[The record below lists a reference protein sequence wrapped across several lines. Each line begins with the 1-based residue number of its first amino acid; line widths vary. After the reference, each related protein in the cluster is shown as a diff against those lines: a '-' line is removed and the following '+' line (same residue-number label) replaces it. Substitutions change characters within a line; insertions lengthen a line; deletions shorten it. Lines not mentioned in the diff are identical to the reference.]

1 MRIEKL
7 KSGSYRIRKMYKG
20 VTYTVV
26 TDYKPTQKEA
36 IQLLAAEMDK
46 ASVPKQHISFEK
58 AAKDYIDIKIN
69 VLSPA
74 TVKGYLSVL
83 KSITPK
89 FKKMIITDISAAD
102 VQKEINTY
110 SVGHSAKTVRNM
122 HGFINAVLGM
132 FVPNTVL
139 NTTLPKYI
147 KKEPYI
153 PTDEDVK
160 AVLNEARGTAYE
172 IPLILAAFG
181 LRRSEICA
189 LTMDDIS
196 DGVISISKAKVQDEN
211 KNWVIKETKTTNST
225 RVISVPKEVTDKI
238 KAAGYIY
245 KGHPNSIF
253 VFLKNTQDRLGIP
266 RFSLHKFRHYYA
278 SVCHSLNI
286 PDVYIMMAGGWKTDN
301 VLKNVY
307 RHALSDRT
315 AEMQQISND
324 YIKNLVI

>member
-1 MRIEKL
+1 MKIEKL

-20 VTYTVV
+20 ETYTVV

-58 AAKDYIDIKIN
+58 AATDYIDIKIN

-89 FKKMIITDISAAD
+89 FKKMIITDITAAD

-110 SVGHSAKTVRNM
+110 SVNHSAKTVRNM

-132 FVPNTVL
+132 FAPNTIL

-153 PTDEDVK
+153 PTDEEVK

-189 LTMDDIS
+189 LTMDDIA
-196 DGVISISKAKVQDEN
+196 DGTISISKAKVQDEN

-238 KAAGYIY
+238 KAAGCIY

-301 VLKNVY
+301 V
-307 RHALSDRT
+307 
-315 AEMQQISND
+315 
-324 YIKNLVI
+324 

>member
-20 VTYTVV
+20 ETYTVV
-26 TDYKPTQKEA
+26 TNYKPTQKEA

-225 RVISVPKEVTDKI
+225 RVLSVPKEVTDKI
-238 KAAGYIY
+238 KATGYIY